1 MKKRLVDAL
10 AGLAVHLLIENGL
23 EPDDL
28 LHTQVPLTLVI
39 RPLHFHVI
47 SRIPVYAG
55 FLAPDRGGLLHHVV
69 HDVEVPN
76 GRAR

>member
-39 RPLHFHVI
+39 WALHFHVI
-47 SRIPVYAG
+47 SRIPFYAG

-76 GRAR
+76 SSAR

>member
-10 AGLAVHLLIENGL
+10 ASLAVHLVIENSL

-28 LHTQVPLTLVI
+28 LHAQVPLTLVI
-39 RPLHFHVI
+39 RPLDFHVI

-55 FLAPDRGGLLHHVV
+55 FLAPDRGGLLNHVV
-69 HDVEVPN
+69 HDIEVPN